1 MSQCSFH
8 HVFVS
13 LFLNLLWHDVHHHFL
28 GIPHTLSS
36 ETTGSL
42 FWAFLL
48 SQIHLQYF
56 TIYYHLSPDIYIF
69 FVTKFTSS
77 HKNSTQVRYIN
88 NVMVKM
94 VKSTNTLKATT
105 LKSTSI
111 QLPKLTNKVHWN
123 LFVQSPPFRELESR
137 TSIRNIVVLF
147 YRFVDLDN
155 SRERTRDLWMKGG
168 IFKTEIIK
176 NKIIH

>member
-1 MSQCSFH
+1 MQLSSCLCI
-8 HVFVS
+8 FVS
-13 LFLNLLWHDVHHHFL
+13 ESSVAWCIPPLSGNPPYFILRNLRVSLLGFLALADSSTIFYNL
-28 GIPHTLSS
+28 
-36 ETTGSL
+36 
-42 FWAFLL
+42 
-48 SQIHLQYF
+48 
-56 TIYYHLSPDIYIF
+56 LSPDIYIF

-77 HKNSTQVRYIN
+77 ILN
-88 NVMVKM
+88 NVMVMM
-94 VKSTNTLKATT
+94 VKPTNTLKATT

-123 LFVQSPPFRELESR
+123 LFVQSAPFRELESR

>member
-1 MSQCSFH
+1 MQLSSCLCI
-8 HVFVS
+8 FVS
-13 LFLNLLWHDVHHHFL
+13 ESSVAWCTPPLSGNPPYFILRDHRVSLLGFLALADSSTIFYNL
-28 GIPHTLSS
+28 
-36 ETTGSL
+36 
-42 FWAFLL
+42 
-48 SQIHLQYF
+48 
-56 TIYYHLSPDIYIF
+56 LSPDIYIF

-88 NVMVKM
+88 NVMVMM
-94 VKSTNTLKATT
+94 VKPTNTLKATT

>member
-1 MSQCSFH
+1 MQLSSCLCI
-8 HVFVS
+8 FVS
-13 LFLNLLWHDVHHHFL
+13 ESSVAWCTPPLSGNPPYFILRDHRVSLLGFLALADSSTIFYNL
-28 GIPHTLSS
+28 
-36 ETTGSL
+36 
-42 FWAFLL
+42 
-48 SQIHLQYF
+48 
-56 TIYYHLSPDIYIF
+56 LSPDIYIF

-137 TSIRNIVVLF
+137 TSIRNTEYCCSLLPF
-147 YRFVDLDN
+147 CWFRQF
-155 SRERTRDLWMKGG
+155 SREDAWLVNERRNLQNRD
-168 IFKTEIIK
+168 
-176 NKIIH
+176 H

>member
-1 MSQCSFH
+1 M
-8 HVFVS
+8 
-13 LFLNLLWHDVHHHFL
+13 
-28 GIPHTLSS
+28 I
-36 ETTGSL
+36 
-42 FWAFLL
+42 
-48 SQIHLQYF
+48 
-56 TIYYHLSPDIYIF
+56 
-69 FVTKFTSS
+69 
-77 HKNSTQVRYIN
+77 
-88 NVMVKM
+88 VKP
-94 VKSTNTLKATT
+94 TNTLKATT

-111 QLPKLTNKVHWN
+111 QLPKLTNRVHWN
-123 LFVQSPPFRELESR
+123 LFVQSAPFRELESR